1 MSEKF
6 VQTANMKDLAQRN
19 HDLCD
24 LDFLKT
30 MDDIMGGGD
39 TVVRFRERYKELTGK
54 KVRVMGDPMNEEK
67 SAQGGEL

>member
-6 VQTANMKDLAQRN
+6 VQTATN

-24 LDFLKT
+24 LFENFLKT

-39 TVVRFRERYKELTGK
+39 TVVRFRDRYKELTGK
-54 KVRVMGDPMNEEK
+54 KVRVMGDPMDEEK
-67 SAQGGEL
+67 SAHGGEL

>member
-6 VQTANMKDLAQRN
+6 VQIAIAETKDLAQRN

-24 LDFLKT
+24 LFEDFLKP

-39 TVVRFRERYKELTGK
+39 TVVRFRERYKELTRM
-54 KVRVMGDPMNEEK
+54 KVALLGD
-67 SAQGGEL
+67 

>member
-6 VQTANMKDLAQRN
+6 VQTAIANMKDLAQRN

-24 LDFLKT
+24 LFENFLKT

-54 KVRVMGDPMNEEK
+54 KIRVMGDPMDEEE
-67 SAQGGEL
+67 A